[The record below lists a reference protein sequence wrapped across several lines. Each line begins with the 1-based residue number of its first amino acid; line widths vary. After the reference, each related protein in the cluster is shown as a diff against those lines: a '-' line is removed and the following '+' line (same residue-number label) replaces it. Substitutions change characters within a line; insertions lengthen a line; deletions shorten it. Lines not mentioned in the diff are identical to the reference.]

1 MKNKRGLSS
10 QQREV
15 TETVF
20 STEVRSVVRHQ
31 HSAGISPPLVTS
43 GEVVVFDD
51 IGEDWRNNISTT
63 GLSST
68 GTSPSPPVYHRTATD
83 FFKVW
88 SLEYHFKD
96 FNECHLEVSVWLI
109 CLAFDGLISSEGIH
123 VRGRGTFEAAL
134 LYSFGDRMMM

>member
-1 MKNKRGLSS
+1 M
-10 QQREV
+10 
-15 TETVF
+15 
-20 STEVRSVVRHQ
+20 VRHQ
-31 HSAGISPPLVTS
+31 RSAGVSPPLVTG

-88 SLEYHFKD
+88 SLEYHFKVSND
-96 FNECHLEVSVWLI
+96 CHVEVNVWLTHM
-109 CLAFDGLISSEGIH
+109 AF
-123 VRGRGTFEAAL
+123 A
-134 LYSFGDRMMM
+134 

>member
-31 HSAGISPPLVTS
+31 RSAGVSPPLVTG

-83 FFKVW
+83 FFKVC
-88 SLEYHFKD
+88 SLEYHFKV
-96 FNECHLEVSVWLI
+96 FNECHLEVNVWLI
-109 CLAFDGLISSEGIH
+109 HLAF
-123 VRGRGTFEAAL
+123 A
-134 LYSFGDRMMM
+134 

>member
-1 MKNKRGLSS
+1 VKNKRGLSS

-31 HSAGISPPLVTS
+31 RSAGVSPPLVT
-43 GEVVVFDD
+43 GREVVVFDD
-51 IGEDWRNNISTT
+51 IGEDDWRNNISTT

-83 FFKVW
+83 FFKVR
-88 SLEYHFKD
+88 SLDH
-96 FNECHLEVSVWLI
+96 H
-109 CLAFDGLISSEGIH
+109 
-123 VRGRGTFEAAL
+123 
-134 LYSFGDRMMM
+134 

>member
-1 MKNKRGLSS
+1 MKNKRGPNS

-31 HSAGISPPLVTS
+31 HAAGISPPLVTG

-51 IGEDWRNNISTT
+51 IGEEDWRNNINTT

-88 SLEYHFKD
+88 LNRSALFLEMSVSLEPNY
-96 FNECHLEVSVWLI
+96 
-109 CLAFDGLISSEGIH
+109 
-123 VRGRGTFEAAL
+123 
-134 LYSFGDRMMM
+134 